1 MTGFG
6 GFNQT
11 RLDPGSQSDRPVRFL
26 KLWLY
31 PLVALISKFKHQ
43 GSCCCCMAQQD
54 WDHKLQ
60 GNLREILFLSMLV
73 SLTKIETLFSLS
85 LSLSLVKTRL
95 FYDPR
100 FCHVSTLVNLK
111 GGLTK
116 VSIDK
121 CVKFM
126 K

>member
-1 MTGFG
+1 
-6 GFNQT
+6 
-11 RLDPGSQSDRPVRFL
+11 
-26 KLWLY
+26 
-31 PLVALISKFKHQ
+31 
-43 GSCCCCMAQQD
+43 MAQRD

-73 SLTKIETLFSLS
+73 SLTKIETL
-85 LSLSLVKTRL
+85 SLVKTRL

-100 FCHVSTLVNLK
+100 FCHVNTLVNLK